1 MAISFPS
8 SPTLNQTYSYGGKTW
23 TWSGSVW
30 NLNTMVAMDMSDT
43 APASPSI
50 GALWMNTLT
59 GDLLVYH
66 SSGWMQS
73 GGDVGGVG
81 PTGPTGPSGTNG
93 TNGVD
98 VTTPKITG
106 IVICDSNYSFIDD
119 TAVSTAGGYILV
131 NGTNFTSGSTAVI
144 NNTPAT
150 SVSFINSTQL
160 RVQIPATPAGTYI
173 LYVVGLDGS
182 VAIRVNAVTS
192 SAVPIWTTGSTLPNA
207 VKNGNINIQLATDVG
222 LTYALS
228 GVSTLPPGLSLNS
241 GGLLSGSVTGLS
253 VETTYSFIVIAT
265 DLELQDTPRTFSIT
279 ITVGDPY
286 FNLTTLLLQADTGP
300 TYISDASS
308 NTFEINPVGSVKSD
322 TSQPFQEGYYSGFF
336 NGSTD
341 YLTLTN
347 NTALGS
353 GSFTIECWVYPT
365 ATPATNAWIYGYRN
379 GGDTSPQL
387 WINSSRQPVF
397 GADISTYITSS
408 TALSLSTWS
417 HIAIVRN
424 GTAMVMYINGVS
436 INTATTSQNFSYTGA
451 NSIGA
456 ANGAS
461 IYAWAGYISNLR
473 VVSGVAVYTAAFSPP
488 TAPLTITQSTETLAA
503 PTAVDYLVVAGGGGG
518 GQWNSGGG
526 GAGGYRTA
534 TGFSITSG
542 TPYTVTVGLGGI
554 GGSGGTSPIGIAGS
568 SGDNSVFGSITSIG
582 GGGGGSH
589 STAVAGAGGSGGG
602 AGAWAGTATGGAASP
617 SGQGNAGGSSSN
629 GASTPPYAG
638 AGGGGAGA
646 VGQSANPGA
655 GGIGLSS
662 SISGSAVMYAGGGG
676 AGGNT
681 AFGAGGTGGGG
692 AGTTTTGVAGTVNT
706 GGGGGG
712 GGATGSGV
720 GGAGGSGIVIIRHTN
735 TLAVATCTGSPTIT
749 VSDNYRIYKFTSS
762 GTITFNT
769 ETRVAITGTDTSLL
783 TLQSNRFKDQT
794 AANLAITTAGTPAIK
809 TLQPFTLPTTWATYG
824 AGYFGIKTDYLTV
837 PATTSL
843 TTFTGDF
850 TFEAWVYPT
859 DTSIT
864 QLGIWDSRQSA
875 ATATA
880 LVISLSAL
888 ATPIAGSYR
897 LLYYNG
903 AYNYGTGTGQYNQ
916 WAHIAIVRSGS
927 TMTFYINGVA
937 GGTSTISGT
946 QTATATSNPIYIG
959 NKDNGLAS
967 YGSVGYISNLR
978 LVNGTAVYTGN
989 FTPPTS
995 LLTTTQA
1002 SGANIAAITTGQTSL
1017 LTLQYKQG
1025 SNNNGFIDSSQNN
1038 FPITRVGTPTQ
1049 GTSSPFSQT
1058 GWSGNLGGGSNY
1070 LTVANNAILALGS
1083 GDFTVELWV
1092 YPNSLTGTQAL
1103 VGTGN
1108 GASVE
1113 PYCYL
1118 NLTIPTFLY
1127 NSVNVATGPAV
1138 VANTWTHV
1146 AFVRSGSTI
1155 TVYTNGA
1162 AGTAASPYTTT
1173 FTTSGIYIG
1182 TSSAATQILSGY
1194 LSNIRI
1200 VKGTAVYTANFTP
1213 PTAPLTAITNTTLL
1227 TLQNNRFK
1235 DNSTNTFTITP
1246 TGTPSIQAFSPFAA
1260 ASAYTTSAVGGTG
1273 YFNGTTD
1280 GLSVL
1285 GNAAFNFTGDY
1296 TAEAWVNWSSVA
1308 VESDVIGNFVSS
1320 VASDWMIVK
1329 ASASTLQYYPSSAAT
1344 FVNSGITPTINT
1356 WYHIAAVRS
1365 GTTCSLYVNGVSV
1378 GTPLTFSGTLG
1389 DATKVVRVGSR
1400 SATNYIP
1407 GYLSNVRIV
1416 KGTAVYTGTFTPPT
1430 APLTASGATSAAS
1443 YPSTTNVNI
1452 TFPAAN
1458 TSLLLNGTNGGIID
1472 ATSKN
1477 SITTVGDARIST
1489 AQKKFGTGSMY
1500 FDGTGDY
1507 LSIPSSINNTF
1518 GTGNFTVECWSYY
1531 NNFTNSSF
1539 ILDQRPSGVNGVY
1552 VSIFLASGIPYYYV
1566 STANQI
1572 TGNALS
1578 INTWYHIAISRSGSS
1593 TKMFIDGVQVGST
1606 YTDTNNY
1613 LGGPILIGGSSYA
1626 IGTAIN
1632 NGYIDDFRITK
1643 YARYTANFT
1652 PPVGGFP
1659 AQ

>member
-1 MAISFPS
+1 MAISFPA
-8 SPTLNQTYSYGGKTW
+8 SPTVGQTYVYNSRTW
-23 TWSGSVW
+23 TWDGSIW
-30 NLNTMVAMDMSDT
+30 HKTS
-43 APASPSI
+43 
-50 GALWMNTLT
+50 
-59 GDLLVYH
+59 
-66 SSGWMQS
+66 
-73 GGDVGGVG
+73 
-81 PTGPTGPSGTNG
+81 TNS
-93 TNGVD
+93 N
-98 VTTPKITG
+98 VTTSMLVNASVTTAKIADLAVTSAKLSSEVSASLGGIKITS
-106 IVICDSNYSFIDD
+106 IVVTDNSYTNLDD
-119 TAVSTAGGYILV
+119 TALDTAGGYIKIIGTGFASGCQVLV
-131 NGTNFTSGSTAVI
+131 NQVPATSTTFISSTEIRAQLPSTIAGTYVVYVANTDGSVGIRINGITFSDTPGWTTSSTLPNGVVSINLSIQLAATSATSYVLTSGST
-144 NNTPAT
+144 
-150 SVSFINSTQL
+150 L
-160 RVQIPATPAGTYI
+160 PAG
-173 LYVVGLDGS
+173 L
-182 VAIRVNAVTS
+182 
-192 SAVPIWTTGSTLPNA
+192 TL
-207 VKNGNINIQLATDVG
+207 
-222 LTYALS
+222 S
-228 GVSTLPPGLSLNS
+228 S
-241 GGLLSGSVTGLS
+241 GGLLSGTVTGLAA
-253 VETTYSFIVIAT
+253 ETTYSFSITAIDA
-265 DLELQDTPRTFSIT
+265 ELQDSRRTFSIT
-279 ITVGDPY
+279 ITVGEAY
-286 FNLTTLLLQADTGP
+286 FRYTTLLLQANTAP

-308 NTFEINPVGSVKSD
+308 NTFEITPVGAVKSD

-336 NGSTD
+336 NGTTD

-518 GQWNSGGG
+518 GGSAAGGIGAGGGGGYRTGTSFAVASGTALTVTVGTGGAIGAKGLDSVFSSITSTGGGFGGGTGQYTPGSGGSGGGALAISGQSTTLGLGNTPSTSPVQGYNGGAGASDLSTYTNGGGGG
-526 GAGGYRTA
+526 GAGGVGLNANSTISSGNGGPGVLSSISGISTYYGGGGGG
-534 TGFSITSG
+534 TGQSG
-542 TPYTVTVGLGGI
+542 TQGTGG
-554 GGSGGTSPIGIAGS
+554 
-568 SGDNSVFGSITSIG
+568 IG
-582 GGGGGSH
+582 GGGG
-589 STAVAGAGGSGGG
+589 SGT
-602 AGAWAGTATGGAASP
+602 AGTA
-617 SGQGNAGGSSSN
+617 
-629 GASTPPYAG
+629 
-638 AGGGGAGA
+638 
-646 VGQSANPGA
+646 
-655 GGIGLSS
+655 
-662 SISGSAVMYAGGGG
+662 
-676 AGGNT
+676 
-681 AFGAGGTGGGG
+681 
-692 AGTTTTGVAGTVNT
+692 NT

-712 GGATGSGV
+712 GA
-720 GGAGGSGIVIIRHTN
+720 AGGSGIVIIRHAD
-735 TLAVATCTGSPTIT
+735 TLAIATCTGSPTIT
-749 VSDNYRIYKFTSS
+749 VSNGYKIYKFTSS

-769 ETRVAITGTDTSLL
+769 ETKAAITSTNTSLL

-864 QLGIWDSRQSA
+864 QWGIWDSRQSA

-880 LVISLSAL
+880 LMISLSAL

-946 QTATATSNPIYIG
+946 QTGTATSNPIYIG

-967 YGSVGYISNLR
+967 YGNVGYISNLR

-1058 GWSGNLGGGSNY
+1058 GWSGYFDGSTGY
-1070 LTVANNAILALGS
+1070 FTLASNAAFAIGTI
-1083 GDFTVELWV
+1083 FTVELWIRPTTITNMLTLGSFQMGWASASSWGV
-1092 YPNSLTGTQAL
+1092 ANAGVSWDVTSATMPTQSAWNHVAVVRTGTGTNQTAIYL
-1103 VGTGN
+1103 NGVSIAVGTFTPALTTSVIAYIGSGPS
-1108 GASVE
+1108 GASTLGG
-1113 PYCYL
+1113 YMS
-1118 NLTIPTFLY
+1118 NL
-1127 NSVNVATGPAV
+1127 
-1138 VANTWTHV
+1138 
-1146 AFVRSGSTI
+1146 
-1155 TVYTNGA
+1155 
-1162 AGTAASPYTTT
+1162 
-1173 FTTSGIYIG
+1173 
-1182 TSSAATQILSGY
+1182 
-1194 LSNIRI
+1194 RI
-1200 VKGTAVYTANFTP
+1200 VKGVAVYTGAFTP
-1213 PTAPLTAITNTTLL
+1213 PTSPLTITQSAGTNISAITGTQTSLL
-1227 TLQNNRFK
+1227 TLQSNYFK
-1235 DNSTNTFTITP
+1235 DQTAAALPLTTTT
-1246 TGTPSIQAFSPFAA
+1246 TGLSVQSFSPFAPTAVYDA
-1260 ASAYTTSAVGGTG
+1260 ATNGGTA

-1280 GLSVL
+1280 GLSAPA
-1285 GNAAFNFTGDY
+1285 GAAFNFTGDY

-1329 ASASTLQYYPSSAAT
+1329 ASTSTLQYYPSSAAT

-1430 APLTASGATSAAS
+1430 APLTASGATSAAA
-1443 YPSTTNVNI
+1443 YPSTLNVNTI
-1452 TFPAAN
+1452 FPASN
-1458 TSLLLNGTNGGIID
+1458 TSLLINGTNGGIID

-1477 SITTVGDARIST
+1477 SITTVGDARVST
-1489 AQKKFGTGSMY
+1489 TQKKFGTGSMY

-1507 LSIPSSINNTF
+1507 LSLPSSINNALGAVFTLEFWIYPISHGGKDFAQF
-1518 GTGNFTVECWSYY
+1518 GAFELGY
-1531 NNFTNSSF
+1531 SS
-1539 ILDQRPSGVNGVY
+1539 
-1552 VSIFLASGIPYYYV
+1552 ASAWGIAEVAVAWRVTTTTLP
-1566 STANQI
+1566 T
-1572 TGNALS
+1572 L
-1578 INTWYHIAISRSGSS
+1578 NTWNHIAIVRTGTGTNQTTIYLNGIS
-1593 TKMFIDGVQVGST
+1593 VAVGT
-1606 YTDTNNY
+1606 YDLVLTSAVSA
-1613 LGGPILIGGSSYA
+1613 GIGA
-1626 IGTAIN
+1626 ATAGTSPF

-1652 PPVGGFP
+1652 PPVGGFS